1 MGIWKTRKSCCD
13 DNALNSKI
21 SKNQLWP
28 TEKKGKNKNNKNDFF
43 YFQNMETLENKNVVK
58 VVNGFMSVNLWPVS
72 LLKINILIYLSTS
85 KYPRK
90 LNGNKLR

>member
-1 MGIWKTRKSCCD
+1 
-13 DNALNSKI
+13 
-21 SKNQLWP
+21 
-28 TEKKGKNKNNKNDFF
+28 
-43 YFQNMETLENKNVVK
+43 METLENKNVVK
-58 VVNGFMSVNLWPVS
+58 VVNLFMSVNLLPVT